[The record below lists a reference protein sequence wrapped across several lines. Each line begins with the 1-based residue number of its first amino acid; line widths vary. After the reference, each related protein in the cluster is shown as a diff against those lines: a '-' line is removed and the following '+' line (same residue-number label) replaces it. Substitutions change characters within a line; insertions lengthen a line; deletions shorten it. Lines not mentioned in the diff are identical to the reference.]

1 MFRILQWRCHVKAP
15 FQELA
20 DLFQQRLATPCL
32 SWGGR
37 YVTPLEKKC
46 SERKKGGNPLIQ
58 INATLLCLVYG
69 VNEKSRKQFL
79 LLAREMPRLSRLWYS
94 IVMSD

>member
-1 MFRILQWRCHVKAP
+1 MFRILQWRCHVKSP

-46 SERKKGGNPLIQ
+46 SERKKKRES
-58 INATLLCLVYG
+58 INSNKCLPFVSCLRG
-69 VNEKSRKQFL
+69 K
-79 LLAREMPRLSRLWYS
+79 
-94 IVMSD
+94 